1 MTFANYLQESTNEE
15 LTVDEF
21 LAKIKKHGLYGY
33 NVFKNIKEDELR
45 KILEDDEYFEKT
57 MKKAGLD
64 SKEVKD
70 DLTEMV
76 LPPNQNNDKETNNQ
90 PKTQQNKLSLA
101 VRLGLKS
108 KENTDDNEDS
118 QEQHKFGQMNNAPK
132 KDDTDEK
139 PSQQSFADRMRAE
152 FERRRQEQIEK
163 ANKEREEREAKK
175 AEIEANK
182 DSTAKPEFNGKSM
195 DSQQE
200 QDSKTNDKINDT
212 LDKKLTD
219 AMFKKTRAVTKTDDN
234 GYKKVTNLSRTND
247 RDAEDRLKQ
256 ELAKRKED
264 EEKKS
269 NAKLGNSNTPAKKM
283 TNNEYSKRT
292 LMAIADRMKFDVYC
306 KFRKLNGQVRTGN
319 FQIGKTDQQI
329 TQKQNTIIVVDL
341 DLTKKENKTT
351 FRTINL
357 DKIIEIKPI

>member
-1 MTFANYLQESTNEE
+1 MSFASYLQESTSEE

-21 LAKIKKHGLYGY
+21 LAKIKKHGLFGY

-45 KILEDDEYFEKT
+45 KILSDDEYFEKT
-57 MKKAGLD
+57 MKKSGLD

-70 DLTEMV
+70 DLNEMV
-76 LPPNQNNDKETNNQ
+76 LPPNQKRDDQEEKPQ
-90 PKTQQNKLSLA
+90 PQQNKLSLA
-101 VRLGLKS
+101 VRMGLKQDPN
-108 KENTDDNEDS
+108 KDTEENDNT
-118 QEQHKFGQMNNAPK
+118 QHKFGQQVNPK
-132 KDDTDEK
+132 KDDVEEK

-163 ANKEREEREAKK
+163 AAKVKEEQDAKK
-175 AEIEANK
+175 AELEANK
-182 DSTAKPEFNGKSM
+182 DQTAAPTFNGKSM
-195 DSQQE
+195 ADQSV
-200 QDSKTNDKINDT
+200 QDTKENDKINDT
-212 LDKKLTD
+212 LDKKLTN

-234 GYKKVTNLSRTND
+234 GYKKVTNLPRTND

-256 ELAKRKED
+256 ELDKRKAA

-269 NAKLGNSNTPAKKM
+269 IAKLGNSDTPVKKM

-306 KFRKLNGQVRTGN
+306 KFRKLNGQIRTGN

-329 TQKQNTIIVVDL
+329 TQKQNTIIVIDL
-341 DLTKKENKTT
+341 NLTKQENKTI